1 MAEVRQLI
9 EKFRGGDR
17 GGMEELIAAMTL
29 MQGNMDMNSFMAG
42 LLFGKGGGRGG
53 MDRSMAL
60 IMAMSAANQQQ
71 QSTATGV
78 VTTTNPM
85 QQLLPLLLLFGRDD
99 CDADQ
104 SVEFVEKKA
113 SGSR

>member
-1 MAEVRQLI
+1 V
-9 EKFRGGDR
+9 
-17 GGMEELIAAMTL
+17 
-29 MQGNMDMNSFMAG
+29 DMNSFIAG

-53 MDRSMAL
+53 IDRSLAL
-60 IMAMSAANQQQ
+60 IMAMSAANSTAQQ
-71 QSTATGV
+71 QSTTSGV

-99 CDADQ
+99 WDTDR

-113 SGSR
+113 SGTR